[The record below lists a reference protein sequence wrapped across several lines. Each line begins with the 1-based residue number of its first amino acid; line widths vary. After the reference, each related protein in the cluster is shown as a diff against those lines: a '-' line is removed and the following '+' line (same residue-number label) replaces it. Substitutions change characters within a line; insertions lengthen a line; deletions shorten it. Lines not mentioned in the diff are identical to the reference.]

1 MSFRYKAFLM
11 LVVLGLFACKGES
24 TAKEY
29 GYVFNES
36 TGQNEYL
43 VVDRKEVPLHFDQ
56 RNSNKLAYDSLRSL
70 RARVLYPNSRGN
82 KIFLVGDYDVQSQ
95 LFVLGHWHIRT
106 PFTEITLEDRIQ
118 MADEIRTIHRTSLE
132 RTDFETNRGFNPYS
146 MEFNPKDFQVEEK

>member
-1 MSFRYKAFLM
+1 M
-11 LVVLGLFACKGES
+11 LVALASFACKGES

-36 TGQNEYL
+36 TGQNEYIL
-43 VVDRKEVPLHFDQ
+43 VDRNEVPLHFDE
-56 RNSNKLAYDSLRSL
+56 RNSNRLAYESLRSL
-70 RARVLYPNSRGN
+70 RARVLYPNSRGD

-95 LFVLGHWHIRT
+95 LFVLKHWHIRT

-132 RTDFETNRGFNPYS
+132 RTDFETNRGFNPNS
-146 MEFNPKDFQVEEK
+146 LEFSPKDFQKAEK